1 MQTHLSTVIKGILL
15 RDINMYMLSVN
26 YEIFCFLSLVP
37 LALNTHLTKERSKR
51 IFENV
56 LSANNIQI
64 YASDLYFLQVIY
76 LTKHSIHYIV
86 TQYT

>member
-1 MQTHLSTVIKGILL
+1 MQTHLSTVIKGMLL

-37 LALNTHLTKERSKR
+37 LALDTHLTKERSKR

-56 LSANNIQI
+56 VSANNIKI
-64 YASDLYFLQVIY
+64 YASDLYFLHVIY
-76 LTKHSIHYIV
+76 LNINSIHYIV

>member
-1 MQTHLSTVIKGILL
+1 MQTHLNTVIKGMLL

-37 LALNTHLTKERSKR
+37 LALDTHLTKERSKR
-51 IFENV
+51 KFENV
-56 LSANNIQI
+56 LSANNIKI
-64 YASDLYFLQVIY
+64 YASDLYFHQVIC
-76 LTKHSIHYIV
+76 LTIHFIHYIV